1 MKAILLSAA
10 AAASLA
16 ACTSVER
23 LRPDVEARQPPS
35 RLDEIAYI
43 NALREALE
51 ADPSERCFN
60 GAGMGYYRPNLSQG
74 RPEHNVEQESA
85 AGSPCLRFKP
95 SPAPADIRRYLD
107 AGLGLSD
114 LYCQRYFVVATQA
127 RLQRRFARNVGT
139 AADNLVGTIL
149 NLAAAGETAIGIVNA
164 GFGAIDSTFQNMDD
178 SFLVAADLENVRY
191 MVHAAQDAYR
201 QEVLG
206 TGMATSYPAARSV
219 IERYAGICS
228 FTGMRRLVNV
238 SVSAQARQIEDT
250 TRAAQNRPP
259 SGKVEAATTPVPEA
273 GARPAGMVPVPPV
286 TPPRP

>member
-1 MKAILLSAA
+1 MKTILFAAITAG
-10 AAASLA
+10 SLA
-16 ACTSVER
+16 ACTSVES

-51 ADPSERCFN
+51 ADPSRQCFN
-60 GAGMGYYRPNLSQG
+60 GAGMGYYRPRLSQG

-85 AGSPCLRFKP
+85 AENPCLRFKF
-95 SPAPADIRRYLD
+95 SPRPADIRRYLD

-114 LYCQRYFVVATQA
+114 LYCQRYFVVASQA
-127 RLQRRFARNVGT
+127 RLQRRFGRNVGT

-178 SFLVAADLENVRY
+178 SFLVAADLENVRNL
-191 MVHAAQDAYR
+191 VHTAQDAYR

-206 TGMATSYPAARSV
+206 ARMATSYPAARSV

-238 SVSAQARQIEDT
+238 SVGAQARQIEQNT
-250 TRAAQNRPP
+250 RTAQGGGAAGGVERAA
-259 SGKVEAATTPVPEA
+259 PVRD
-273 GARPAGMVPVPPV
+273 ARPEGMVPVPPV
-286 TPPRP
+286 TPPRQ